1 MPSSNH
7 LEQLVAEW
15 YEFQGYFVRRNVQ
28 VGRRLRGGHEGE
40 LDVVAF
46 HPTKNLLVHIEASG
60 DANFA
65 TREAKF
71 RKKFEVGRKYIPNL
85 FPGFKLPQKIDHIGL
100 FLAGKNRG
108 TIGGGQMKLVSEL
121 IREILIELKQHHPP
135 MSRKVVPEGFPLLR
149 TLQLVTEYSNRI
161 IDVLNTPRK
170 GSAMRDASR
179 PPQTTRQ

>member
-28 VGRRLRGGHEGE
+28 VGRGLRGGHEGE

-46 HPTKNLLVHIEASG
+46 HPTKNHLVHIEASG

-65 TREAKF
+65 AREAKF
-71 RKKFEVGRKYIPNL
+71 RKKFEVGRKPIPDL
-85 FPGFKLPQKIDHIGL
+85 FRGFKLPQKIDQIGL

-121 IREILIELKQHHPP
+121 IREILIELKQNHPP
-135 MSRKVVPEGFPLLR
+135 MSCKVVPEGFPLLR

-161 IDVLNTPRK
+161 VDVLNAQDK
-170 GSAMRDASR
+170 GSAMRSS
-179 PPQTTRQ
+179 